1 VNGNAVATAP
11 NLAGGYAT
19 FQARQIP
26 TIGEPRLYLDEE
38 DEEVE
43 EVPPPPPQ
51 PPPPPPPQKFKTKT
65 KALLKALR
73 SAKEEQA
80 QSTPLEV
87 LTEQKADDEV
97 PEEKSESKVDIA
109 DNNPGELSSAV

>member
-11 NLAGGYAT
+11 NLARGYAT

-51 PPPPPPPQKFKTKT
+51 PPPPPPPQ
-65 KALLKALR
+65 
-73 SAKEEQA
+73 
-80 QSTPLEV
+80 TPLEV